1 MKMKK
6 QMLGIVKELR
16 EKGIDFKNGPPHFKW
31 IYEEEPHLEFNLLIV
46 ETDQA
51 SFPLES
57 TLH

>member
-1 MKMKK
+1 MKK